1 MKEKHLTVQLDY
13 LDNMKEKLQDICNYS
28 EKQINGNLTQLMYI
42 DMLSSEDEE
51 YQRMIKQQN
60 RELVVDAILDDKV
73 EELNI
78 FRENQVT
85 DVSSKYNPAT
95 TMGIISPKVM
105 QISMT
110 AKKFETYQKLWNEIV
125 DFLNKNTQNPKNIKQ
140 RSQNLDYKLT
150 GDYETDHKKIISKIL
165 MCSSIIAMDGR
176 IGPAKS
182 ILYGKNLIPYI
193 NYAINQFGSNN
204 INGLVAHQSDLV
216 DDDKVIVCRSNNS
229 DQSGLLLIDDQQ
241 NGQYFFNQTTNWN
254 KQYCWFRIM

>member
-1 MKEKHLTVQLDY
+1 MTTIK
-13 LDNMKEKLQDICNYS
+13 DNLKDICNYS
-28 EKQINGNLTQLMYI
+28 EKQINGNLTQLMYVDI
-42 DMLSSEDEE
+42 FSSEDEE
-51 YQRMIKQQN
+51 YQRMIKQRN

-78 FRENQVT
+78 FKQNQVT
-85 DVSSKYNPAT
+85 DVSSEYNP
-95 TMGIISPKVM
+95 PKIM

-140 RSQNLDYKLT
+140 RNQVLDYKLI
-150 GDYETDHKKIISKIL
+150 GDFDTDYRKIISKIL
-165 MCSSIIAMDGR
+165 MCSSIIAMDER

-216 DDDKVIVCRSNNS
+216 DDDKVIVCRSNNI
-229 DQSGLLLIDDQQ
+229 DQPGLLLIDDTE
-241 NGQYFFNQTTNWN
+241 NSNYFFDQTPNWH
-254 KQYCWFRIM
+254 KQYCWFRVI